1 MLNKNLDF
9 YVFYLALKRA
19 KTPMAMQEAINKY
32 KDVLALPEHQE
43 LLKAIIAIVETLYK
57 RFIQDAGASNIRF
70 ASLEEAVKMVDS
82 TGIDWKKNTQE
93 YFLNQFKMEE
103 RNEGILEG
111 ILKGKR
117 EDALSMLHKGFSPE
131 LIGEITK
138 LPLEDIEELKAQKI

>member
-1 MLNKNLDF
+1 
-9 YVFYLALKRA
+9 
-19 KTPMAMQEAINKY
+19 MAMQEAINKY

-111 ILKGKR
+111 KR
-117 EDALSMLHKGFSPE
+117 EVALAMLQEGLTLE
-131 LIGEITK
+131 MIERITK
-138 LPLEDIEELKAQKI
+138 LPLKEIEKLQTQSV

>member
-1 MLNKNLDF
+1 M
-9 YVFYLALKRA
+9 
-19 KTPMAMQEAINKY
+19 
-32 KDVLALPEHQE
+32 ALPEHQE

-70 ASLEEAVKMVDS
+70 ASLEEVVKMVDS

-93 YFLNQFKMEE
+93 YFLNELKMEARKE
-103 RNEGILEG
+103 AILEAK
-111 ILKGKR
+111 L
-117 EDALSMLHKGFSPE
+117 EDALAMLQEGFSPE

>member
-32 KDVLALPEHQE
+32 KDVLAMPEHQE

-111 ILKGKR
+111 KR
-117 EDALSMLHKGFSPE
+117 EVALAMLQEGLTLE
-131 LIGEITK
+131 MIERITK
-138 LPLEDIEELKAQKI
+138 LPMEEIEKLQTQSV

>member
-1 MLNKNLDF
+1 
-9 YVFYLALKRA
+9 
-19 KTPMAMQEAINKY
+19 MAMQEAINKY

-70 ASLEEAVKMVDS
+70 ASLEEVVKMVDS

-93 YFLNQFKMEE
+93 YFLNELKMEARKE
-103 RNEGILEG
+103 AILEAK
-111 ILKGKR
+111 L
-117 EDALSMLHKGFSPE
+117 EDALAMLQEGFSPE